1 MDPTIVL
8 RNPKVIKKNAKKTN
22 SYETKSKNQ
31 NIDLTHKNR
40 KLDEETENFIHEKVS
55 LSLSKKI
62 QQARLAKGMSQKD
75 LATKINVKPNV
86 IQEYESGKAIPDNKI
101 LRLIKKYLNLEL
113 HGKGISK

>member
-8 RNPKVIKKNAKKTN
+8 KNPKVAKKNAQKTN
-22 SYETKSKNQ
+22 SYETKTKNQ
-31 NIDLTHKNR
+31 NMELTHKNR
-40 KLDEETENFIHEKVS
+40 KLDEETENFSHKKVS
-55 LSLSKKI
+55 LSLSKRI

-101 LRLIKKYLNLEL
+101 LGLIRKYLSM
-113 HGKGISK
+113 K